1 MAKKSAK
8 NSARQTKLTRL
19 ILLLCLAV
27 MLCAALY
34 IALTDDG
41 EPAVSQ
47 TAEPAAPPTEKL
59 SVMVIDVGQ
68 GDSILVAFGAEDT
81 MLIDAG
87 EDTDAHAV
95 KEELDERG
103 ITQIDVLIA
112 THPHADHIGGMAE
125 IIRSY
130 DIGCIYMPDMQ
141 SGTKTYKN
149 IMALIDEHGIEL
161 IVACAG
167 ESFALGSADCTIVSP
182 GKDDNKDAN
191 NESVM
196 LLVDYMDTEFLFTGD
211 AEKWAEKRVLEAG
224 YDIDADVLKLGH
236 HGSRTS
242 TSEAFFEA
250 VSPDIAVISCGRDN
264 DYGHPHPETMALLKK
279 YGIEPLRTDLSG
291 DVLFL
296 SDGHTLKIVL
306 GD

>member
-1 MAKKSAK
+1 MTKKSPRNA
-8 NSARQTKLTRL
+8 ARQTKLTRL
-19 ILLLCLAV
+19 ILLLCFAV

-34 IALTDDG
+34 IALTDEG
-41 EPAVSQ
+41 APAASQ
-47 TAEPAAPPTEKL
+47 TAGSAAPPAEEL

-87 EDTDAHAV
+87 EDADAHAV

-103 ITQIDVLIA
+103 ISEIDVLIA

-130 DIGCIYMPDMQ
+130 DIGCVYMPDMQ
-141 SGTKTYKN
+141 SGTKTYRN
-149 IMALIDEHGIEL
+149 IMALIDERGIEL

-167 ESFALGSADCTIVSP
+167 ESFALGNADCTIVSP
-182 GKDDNKDAN
+182 GSGDDKDAN

-211 AEKWAEKRVLEAG
+211 AERWAEKRVLEAG

-242 TSEAFFEA
+242 TSEAFFQA
-250 VSPDIAVISCGRDN
+250 VSPDIAVISCGKDN

-279 YGIEPLRTDLSG
+279 FGIEPLRTDLSG

-296 SDGHTLKIVL
+296 SDGHTLRIVL
-306 GD
+306 GG